1 MRSTA
6 FAAGLLAF
14 LAAGMLSV
22 WPGPALAFKPPPGSR
37 LETPVYRVSAPLI
50 QSLLAEEGILG
61 KIDQEGDVALS
72 FRADDQ
78 DLPGWIVLDRV
89 DDREV
94 WNIRFTA
101 PIPPRLTGDRDR
113 DALIAFANSWNRDE
127 IALKLYL
134 DEEGQLEA
142 EHNLPVEYGINPDEF
157 MENGI
162 RLYQDSLARAL
173 KTLSSPDSEAASEV
187 PPEETAGNP
196 HGDTPGE
203 PIDASQP
210 PARAIGLLEMS
221 DGGLCSASVV
231 AEDVIL
237 TAAHCLF
244 DENHQSVAAE
254 WFSAGYD
261 QGNFVATA
269 RIRDV
274 YVPPEFDHR
283 RFLETN
289 DVDGYDWALLRL
301 DRGVG
306 HETGILPIRALDK
319 EELEA
324 MTSQDGPSMIQVGY
338 GNEQSDHPVARRG
351 CHLSMVWKDNT
362 YVHRCGTVPG
372 DSGSP
377 DLILENDSYMIIG
390 IESAELDAKDLEGAD
405 MAVSSAAFVT
415 ALPEFLAR
423 AQSAPS
429 FETPAKQGQVAGQPR
444 P

>member
-6 FAAGLLAF
+6 FAAGLLAI
-14 LAAGMLSV
+14 LAAGMLS
-22 WPGPALAFKPPPGSR
+22 GGAEPAWAFKPPPGSR
-37 LETPVYRVSAPLI
+37 LDAPVYRVSAPLI
-50 QSLLAEEGILG
+50 QSLLADEGIRG
-61 KIDQEGDVALS
+61 KIDQEGDVSLS
-72 FRADDQ
+72 FHADDQ
-78 DLPGWIVLDRV
+78 DLPGWIVFDRV
-89 DDREV
+89 DDGEV

-113 DALIAFANSWNRDE
+113 DALIAFANGWNRDE

-142 EHNLPVEYGINPDEF
+142 EHNLPVQYGFNPDEF

-173 KTLSSPDSEAASEV
+173 KTLSSPDSEASSEA
-187 PPEETAGNP
+187 PPEEAAGNP

-231 AEDVIL
+231 ADDVIL

-254 WFSAGYD
+254 RFSAGYD

-269 RIRDV
+269 RIRDA
-274 YVPPEFDHR
+274 YVPPQFDHR

-289 DVDGYDWALLRL
+289 EVDGYDWALLRL
-301 DRGVG
+301 DRAVG
-306 HETGILPIRALDK
+306 RETGILPIRALDR

-324 MTSQDGPSMIQVGY
+324 MTNQDGPTMIQVGY

-377 DLILENDSYMIIG
+377 DLIQENDSYMIIG
-390 IESAELDAKDLEGAD
+390 IESAELDSRDLEGAD
-405 MAVSSAAFVT
+405 MAVSSAAFAT
-415 ALPEFLAR
+415 ALPDFLAR
-423 AQSAPS
+423 AEPTPGAES
-429 FETPAKQGQVAGQPR
+429 PAKQGQVAGQPK